1 MYILIQRYAFLNH
14 ERRSRSF
21 SGTVAPAFHQ
31 NTIKAI
37 LDDQQSTFS
46 TSQRAFLLGVKQ
58 HLGQS
63 LAEGTDRP
71 GEAVAVEPLLSRL
84 GLPRKD
90 FDRMVE
96 LELLGVRRDGEGRD
110 VIAADDQWILE
121 SWAEVKRLGFVEEL
135 GFSVDDIL
143 LYEEVVTQ
151 LFQREAQLLASR
163 LPDLPPE
170 RAAAMI
176 ERVLPVVHSFV
187 TGLHR
192 AKIRN
197 FLASIG

>member
-1 MYILIQRYAFLNH
+1 VERLKLMKKLQH
-14 ERRSRSF
+14 ERF
-21 SGTVAPAFHQ
+21 LPLKA
-31 NTIKAI
+31 IKAI